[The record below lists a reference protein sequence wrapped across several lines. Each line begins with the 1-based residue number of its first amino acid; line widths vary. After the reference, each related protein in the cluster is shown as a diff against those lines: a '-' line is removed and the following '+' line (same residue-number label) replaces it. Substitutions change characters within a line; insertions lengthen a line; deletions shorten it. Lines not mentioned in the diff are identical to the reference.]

1 MVAMTYYPYYM
12 DQINLNNTNFTNSP
26 EFVNSTSLTDVYV
39 NFEQNRIRLLIDN
52 AYICICTFLV
62 LIGLIGNIISIKVFM
77 RSGHCPPLILQRHS
91 LILLTL
97 SNTIYLVVFFYLCVL
112 SKLLNSPMFDSST
125 INFLNKLYLMNDS
138 AFICKFFN
146 YTLHVAICLNAF
158 ITTSFS
164 LERAFVIN
172 FPYLGVNLRANHD
185 AHFKILIVCILLFS
199 FILPS
204 YNLFLVNIDTKICN
218 VARSYEKLYFYLTC
232 VFVICTLFLPFL
244 IISISNISII
254 KEICRNDRDQTRRT
268 LQHDTSHQL
277 YSMKQKDNQIQSG
290 GEFDNRALPLLN
302 NRITRLNSTHRV
314 SDIKKHLTTK
324 MLIAISLSFVILNL
338 PYFISWCFHSINTIG
353 KSDLKYRMMLQ
364 NFKNVAEVLFLLNHS
379 IAGFL
384 YFVSGK
390 MYQEH
395 VYAILG
401 CVNKRRRLSMSRVS

>member
-1 MVAMTYYPYYM
+1 MVTMTTYPNYM
-12 DQINLNNTNFTNSP
+12 NQLNLNYSNLTNSSDL
-26 EFVNSTSLTDVYV
+26 FANLTDVTN
-39 NFEQNRIRLLIDN
+39 NFEQYRIRKLIDY

-97 SNTIYLVVFFYLCVL
+97 SNTIYLIVFFYSRVL

-125 INFLNKLYLMNDS
+125 INFLSKIYLMNDN

-146 YTLHVAICLNAF
+146 YTIHVAICLNAF

-185 AHFKILIVCILLFS
+185 AHFKILIACILLFS

-204 YNLFLVNIDTKICN
+204 YTLFLVDIESKVCN
-218 VARSYEKLYFYLTC
+218 AIKHHAKLYFYLTC

-254 KEICRNDRDQTRRT
+254 KEICKNDRNFTRRT
-268 LQHDTSHQL
+268 LQHDTNYQL
-277 YSMKQKDNQIQSG
+277 YNMKQKDIQIQPC
-290 GEFDNRALPLLN
+290 GEFENRVQPLLN
-302 NRITRLNSTHRV
+302 NRTTRLNSTHRM
-314 SDIKKHLTTK
+314 SDIKNHLTTK

-338 PYFISWCFHSINTIG
+338 PYFISWCFHSINVIS
-353 KSDLKYRMMLQ
+353 KSDRKYRMMLS
-364 NFKNVAEVLFLLNHS
+364 NFMTVAEVLFLLNHS

-401 CVNKRRRLSMSRVS
+401 CANKRRRLSMSRVS